1 MLVSAQQAPRQR
13 PISQANRFP
22 PEMLLDRFIDVA
34 KVAPQYFTVEKENS
48 EVRVLRAKLDG
59 SARIPLHDDRS
70 GVMVALSDVHLRLTT
85 PDAKFRDVHLG
96 TGETLW
102 LDGDTFS
109 EQNLSSSPVSFCTSR
124 HTGPRVLFRPSSGV
138 SYVGHGLACPRVSKT
153 SCPSRAGQAKAY
165 PTAFT
170 NVNSL

>member
-1 MLVSAQQAPRQR
+1 MSHSLRLIGIPLAAAVCSVLVSAQQSPRPR
-13 PISQANRFP
+13 PMSQASRFP

-34 KVAPQYFTVEKENS
+34 KVAPHYFTVEKENS

-70 GVMVALSDVHLRLTT
+70 GLMVALSDVHLRLTN

-109 EQNLSSSPVSFCTSR
+109 EQNLSSSPCEFLYIETLR
-124 HTGPRVLFRPSSGV
+124 PKGPVPDTP
-138 SYVGHGLACPRVSKT
+138 LA
-153 SCPSRAGQAKAY
+153 
-165 PTAFT
+165 
-170 NVNSL
+170 